1 MYDDCQ
7 HLHYETL
14 LPPGA
19 QSKDTWKQIWQMF
32 ATNAR
37 VQQGMHVDSDLHLI
51 ALTCNSWLQFKSR
64 KRSCFSLDSTG
75 GTLVS
80 RLSLR
85 LRAVKLV
92 SLDKSGRCILMATAV
107 GTGAPDSLCSAK
119 PVACTSVWKW

>member
-1 MYDDCQ
+1 
-7 HLHYETL
+7 
-14 LPPGA
+14 
-19 QSKDTWKQIWQMF
+19 MF

-37 VQQGMHVDSDLHLI
+37 EQQGMHIGSDVYFT
-51 ALTCNSWLQFKSR
+51 ALTCNSWLHDKSR

-119 PVACTSVWKW
+119 PVACT